1 MVTDLAIFTVPGG
14 ALEELPIQINVT
26 AIVEKEQRL
35 DDVARVN
42 SHTAPELLTTFNRC
56 WLDLDKLCVALAD
69 AKNKAKQAIDQIECQ
84 LILECT
90 DEALKLAGH
99 TKASA
104 DLRKA
109 WVGANSKLNQA
120 KSRLIEISTVLDYM
134 RGKQQAFK
142 NGYESVKKLINP
154 QLPTDSN
161 PGKMPEPFVNRGN
174 EIVNFGTKNVNNRPV
189 PIDEV
194 IDTED
199 ELPVGFGK
207 LKL

>member
-1 MVTDLAIFTVPGG
+1 MDTNLAIFTVPGG
-14 ALEELPIQINVT
+14 ALEEPPIHINVT

-42 SHTAPELLTTFNRC
+42 SHTAPELLSTFNRC
-56 WLDLDKLCVALAD
+56 WLNLDKLCVALSD
-69 AKNKAKQAIDQIECQ
+69 AKNKAKQSIDQVECE
-84 LILECT
+84 LTIECT
-90 DEALKLAGH
+90 DEVIRGKGH
-99 TKASA
+99 SKASA

-109 WVGANSKLNQA
+109 WVGANSKLIQA
-120 KSRLIEISTVLDYM
+120 KTRLIEISTVLDYM

-154 QLPTDSN
+154 QLPTDNN
-161 PGKMPEPFVNRGN
+161 PGKIPEPFTANRP
-174 EIVNFGTKNVNNRPV
+174 KPV

-194 IDTED
+194 IETMGYDLED
-199 ELPVGFGK
+199 ELPAGFGK